1 MNLPAPVEKIITSLG
16 HAGFKAFL
24 VGGWVR
30 DFRLNQMPAD
40 HDIVT
45 NCPPDTLKSMFRKDN
60 PRMAGKTF
68 PVFLINGVEVAPQRC
83 PEENKLFPRTDLGA
97 RDFTINSMALDPVSG
112 DIIDPFNG
120 EKDLRQKI
128 IRFTGT
134 PDHRIMEDPLRMI
147 RACRFKAAIKGE
159 FFPET
164 FQAIR
169 KHAPLLSTS
178 TAPERVRLEIMK
190 AMVLGQP
197 SVFFQALSDTDLL
210 QYIFPC
216 LNRCVGLDGGPHH
229 GETVFEHCLMVGDA
243 LSPRDPLLRLA
254 GFLHDAGKFDAARLE
269 NNKLSFKN
277 HETMQQAII
286 KDLEALRFSTRE
298 VDFIK
303 AMVRVHMRPLTEEST
318 PRAVGRLLAFL
329 AAHGVSHR
337 EFMRMRIAD
346 KAANLA
352 KRPYT
357 LSEIKIRLQK
367 IHEAQALHGH
377 REFTRAGLAING
389 SDIMTLINCGPG
401 AHIGKILNQVFE
413 RVLEDPSLNTPD
425 KLKSLVLDFM

>member
-1 MNLPAPVEKIITSLG
+1 MNLPSPVQDILSCLDQ
-16 HAGFKAFL
+16 AGFKAFL
-24 VGGWVR
+24 VGGCVR
-30 DFRLNQMPAD
+30 DFVLNKMPAD

-45 NCPPDTLKSMFRKDN
+45 NCPPDTLKSLFRKES
-60 PRMAGKTF
+60 PRLAGKTF

-83 PEENKLFPRTDLGA
+83 PEENDRFPRADLGA

-120 EKDLRQKI
+120 EKDLREKI

-134 PDHRIMEDPLRMI
+134 PEHRIMEDPLRMV
-147 RACRFKAAIKGE
+147 RACRFKASIKGD

-164 FQAIR
+164 FQAIG
-169 KHAPLLSTS
+169 KHAPLLSS
-178 TAPERVRLEIMK
+178 ATAPERLRLEIMK
-190 AMVLGQP
+190 AMALGQP
-197 SVFFQALSDTDLL
+197 SVFFQALGDTGLL

-229 GETVFEHCLMVGDA
+229 GETVFEHCMMVGDA
-243 LSPRDPLLRLA
+243 LSPGDPLLRLA

-269 NNKLSFKN
+269 NDKLSFKN

-286 KDLEALRFSTRE
+286 QDLEDLRFSTRE

-303 AMVRVHMRPLTEEST
+303 AMVRVHMRPLTEESS
-318 PRAVGRLLAFL
+318 PRAVRRLLAFL
-329 AAHGVSHR
+329 AAHNVSHR

-377 REFTRAGLAING
+377 REFTRACLAING
-389 SDIMTLINCGPG
+389 NDIMTLLNCGPG
-401 AHIGKILNQVFE
+401 TNIGKILDHLFE
-413 RVLEDPSLNTPD
+413 QILKDPTLNTPD